1 MSRLDPAVFWLQ
13 SFGFSVYKIMPSA
26 NRDNFTSSFPILIS
40 FISFPCLIALA
51 RTSSPMLNRIG
62 ESGYP
67 CLVPY
72 PEGKAFSLSSLMK
85 C

>member
-1 MSRLDPAVFWLQ
+1 M
-13 SFGFSVYKIMPSA
+13 YKIMSYI
-26 NRDNFTSSFPILIS
+26 NRDNFSSSFPILIS
-40 FISFPCLIALA
+40 FPCLIAFS

-62 ESGYP
+62 DSGYP

-72 PEGKAFSLSSLMK
+72 LKGKAFSLSSLMK

>member
-1 MSRLDPAVFWLQ
+1 M
-13 SFGFSVYKIMPSA
+13 YKIMSYI
-26 NRDNFTSSFPILIS
+26 NRDNFSSSFPILIS
-40 FISFPCLIALA
+40 FISFPCLIAFA

-62 ESGYP
+62 DSGYP

-72 PEGKAFSLSSLMK
+72 LKGKAFSLSSLMK